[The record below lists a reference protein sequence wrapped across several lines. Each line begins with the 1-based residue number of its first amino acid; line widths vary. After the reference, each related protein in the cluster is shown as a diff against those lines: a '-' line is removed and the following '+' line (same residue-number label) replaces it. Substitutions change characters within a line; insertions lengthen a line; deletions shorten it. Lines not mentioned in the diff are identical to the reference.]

1 MLANEIQVNSKA
13 LNDAHVSPL
22 LALYSPKKYTNLTN
36 VLLPSLACI
45 VWHRK
50 CILLLPSAFLKD
62 VDRARLVTEHI
73 ETKLEQRENSIVVV
87 TNKTGKLHVSA
98 IGNGLLT
105 IFEEIFSQFI
115 NLIMVKSKLLSH
127 HPPAY
132 YSSTKPNAGVH
143 NHMPH
148 PQCSYVGNL
157 HTGADTIWWAYVQ
170 QIKPGTRN
178 RNAYTGCPNC
188 SMSVFVS
195 IFNFKVTCP
204 RFNRNIIHNN
214 EYLHDSQYKII
225 H

>member
-98 IGNGLLT
+98 IG
-105 IFEEIFSQFI
+105 
-115 NLIMVKSKLLSH
+115 MV
-127 HPPAY
+127 Y
-132 YSSTKPNAGVH
+132 
-143 NHMPH
+143 
-148 PQCSYVGNL
+148 
-157 HTGADTIWWAYVQ
+157 
-170 QIKPGTRN
+170 
-178 RNAYTGCPNC
+178 
-188 SMSVFVS
+188 
-195 IFNFKVTCP
+195 
-204 RFNRNIIHNN
+204 
-214 EYLHDSQYKII
+214 
-225 H
+225 